1 MFGRNIH
8 LLEPLSCSCSI
19 AGMSQCEK
27 AVSIMCQENFWQV
40 QSGEQRGIGPRIT
53 LKFLTHVW
61 VPYISTVAGV
71 MSCSWGAFL
80 SWGRHDCK
88 SSKVIIAYVDV
99 LLFISS
105 QLLVPLYFRRQS
117 NLPVHHRWCKP
128 TPAYIFPAWFNNKLM
143 ADIKFFCSTICL
155 CSLIMVSNFDE
166 PKKSWQNA
174 FAFIG
179 RACNLREKFS
189 FFFYLLT
196 SHVNQ
201 VLCIQL
207 CITHSPISL

>member
-1 MFGRNIH
+1 M
-8 LLEPLSCSCSI
+8 
-19 AGMSQCEK
+19 
-27 AVSIMCQENFWQV
+27 
-40 QSGEQRGIGPRIT
+40 
-53 LKFLTHVW
+53 
-61 VPYISTVAGV
+61 
-71 MSCSWGAFL
+71 
-80 SWGRHDCK
+80 
-88 SSKVIIAYVDV
+88 DV

-189 FFFYLLT
+189 LFFLPPYIACQPSFVHTIVHNSLSYLSLKYET
-196 SHVNQ
+196 ICMKDLDNISSILSCLGFWEVSSIF
-201 VLCIQL
+201 VLNRD
-207 CITHSPISL
+207 